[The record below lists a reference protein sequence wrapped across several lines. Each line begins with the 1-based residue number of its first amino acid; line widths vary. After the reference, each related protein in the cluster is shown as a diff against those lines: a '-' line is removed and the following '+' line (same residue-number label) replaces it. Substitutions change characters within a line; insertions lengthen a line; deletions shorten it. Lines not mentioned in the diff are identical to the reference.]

1 MIYYFL
7 FFVIVLCLMHEKQ
20 KSVSNFFHLSDGHS
34 QDVYD
39 KMRKNGVSGER
50 LKDFVLMENDLLGLE
65 QKAVQTGIPYSHQ
78 GNAISKKIKATFP
91 NYNFSYHGIHL
102 KQLAEPNKTIN
113 RKLKQ

>member
-1 MIYYFL
+1 MLVYFL

-20 KSVSNFFHLSDGHS
+20 KSVSNFHLSDGHS

-39 KMRKNGVSGER
+39 KMRKNGVNGEK
-50 LKDFVLMENDLLGLE
+50 LKDFVSMENDLLGLE

-113 RKLKQ
+113 RKLFT

>member
-1 MIYYFL
+1 MLVYFL

-20 KSVSNFFHLSDGHS
+20 KSVSNFFYLSDGHS

-39 KMRKNGVSGER
+39 KMRKNGVSGEK
-50 LKDFVLMENDLLGLE
+50 LKDFVSMENDILGLE

-113 RKLKQ
+113 RKLFT